1 MLAENIGAIIP
12 GIYTFPTMQ
21 QHLHKALEISGISD
35 AGCSRT
41 NNEDCITWNSEL
53 GLALVADGMGGAKA
67 GEIASRIA
75 AETILKEVR
84 VNINQL
90 FSKPTVAANGEQYS
104 QAGLILFNALN
115 KANGVILGIAEEQLE
130 CKGMGATTVAAL
142 FHNNKVSVGHVGDS
156 RLYLLRN
163 GVLRQITEDHTVIY
177 ELVKCGLY
185 TKKQAED
192 SVNKNIVTRAVG
204 VTKDLRID
212 ILEESALPGDI
223 FMLCSDG
230 LTDLVPDSKI
240 QETLEGG
247 GKLSYSAQK
256 LVDLAKKYG
265 GSDNISLIL
274 IQVLKSYPAKHSFAQ
289 RVLNWFS

>member
-1 MLAENIGAIIP
+1 
-12 GIYTFPTMQ
+12 MQ
-21 QHLHKALEISGISD
+21 QNLNKSLEISGISD

-41 NNEDCITWNSEL
+41 NNEDCITWNTEL
-53 GLALVADGMGGAKA
+53 GLSILADGMGGAKA
-67 GEIASRIA
+67 GEIASRIV

-84 VNINQL
+84 ENINQL
-90 FSKPTVAANGEQYS
+90 FYKPAIAANGEQYS

-115 KANGVILGIAEEQLE
+115 KANNVILGIAEEQVE
-130 CKGMGATTVAAL
+130 CKGMGATTVATL
-142 FHNNKVSVGHVGDS
+142 FHDNKVSVGHVGDS

-163 GVLRQITEDHTVIY
+163 GILRQITEDHTVIY

-185 TKKQAED
+185 TRQQAEE

-204 VTKDLRID
+204 VTKDLRVD
-212 ILEESALPGDI
+212 ILEESALPDDI

-230 LTDLVPDSKI
+230 LTDLVPDSEI
-240 QETLEGG
+240 QELLQARN
-247 GKLSYSAQK
+247 KLNDSAQK
-256 LVDLAKKYG
+256 LVDLAKKFG

-274 IQVLKSYPAKHSFAQ
+274 IRVLKSYPAKRSFRQ

>member
-1 MLAENIGAIIP
+1 
-12 GIYTFPTMQ
+12 MQ

-35 AGCSRT
+35 AGCSRS

-53 GLALVADGMGGAKA
+53 GLALVADGMGGAKP

-90 FSKPTVAANGEQYS
+90 FSKPTVAVNGEQYS

-115 KANGVILGIAEEQLE
+115 KANSVILGIAEEQLE
-130 CKGMGATTVAAL
+130 CKGMGATTVATL
-142 FHNNKVSVGHVGDS
+142 FHNNRVSVGHVGDS

-163 GVLRQITEDHTVIY
+163 GVLRQITEDHTVVY

-185 TKKQAED
+185 TRKQAED
-192 SVNKNIVTRAVG
+192 SVNRNIVTRAVG

-212 ILEESALPGDI
+212 ILEESALPDDI

-230 LTDLVPDSKI
+230 LTDLVPDSEI
-240 QETLEGG
+240 QETLENEN
-247 GKLSYSAQK
+247 KISCSAQK

-265 GSDNISLIL
+265 GNDNISLIL
-274 IQVLKSYPAKHSFAQ
+274 IRVLKSYPEKRSFAQ

>member
-12 GIYTFPTMQ
+12 GIHRFPTMQ